1 MVRAPRRLSEQFWP
15 SPLRSLRLTSVLGL
29 IVLAGALVVAVTGFL
44 SHAAYNPALGRN
56 GIVPGAPPL
65 VFDWPTR
72 PVWLYSLTQGLHVVI
87 GFATIPLILAKLWSV
102 LPRLFVWPPVRGP
115 AHALERLSLLA
126 LVGSTVFQFAT
137 GVMNV
142 QLYYPWHFNF
152 VVAHYYGAW
161 VFTVALL
168 VHAGARLPT
177 VRQAMRERE
186 AVIAPTT
193 ISRRG
198 LLALAGGASVALA
211 ATMAGQTLG
220 GPLRRLALL
229 APRAG
234 DDFPVNKTAA
244 VAKVP
249 RVGADW
255 RLVLAGASLV
265 ELTRAQLESLP
276 VTEATLPIACVEGWS
291 TRQHWAGVRLRDLA
305 AACGVT
311 GDATCHV
318 ESLQPRGA
326 FRQTTLSAD
335 QVADPRS
342 LLALR
347 VNGADLSLDHGYPA
361 RIIVPALPGVH
372 CTKWIARLTFTAA

>member
-1 MVRAPRRLSEQFWP
+1 M
-15 SPLRSLRLTSVLGL
+15 
-29 IVLAGALVVAVTGFL
+29 
-44 SHAAYNPALGRN
+44 
-56 GIVPGAPPL
+56 
-65 VFDWPTR
+65 
-72 PVWLYSLTQGLHVVI
+72 
-87 GFATIPLILAKLWSV
+87 
-102 LPRLFVWPPVRGP
+102 PRLFVWPPARTP
-115 AHALERLSLLA
+115 AMALERLSLLV

-161 VFTVALL
+161 VFTTALL

-177 VRQAMRERE
+177 VRQALRVRAE
-186 AVIAPTT
+186 VVAPTT

-198 LLALAGGASVALA
+198 LLALAGGASVSLA
-211 ATMAGQTLG
+211 AMMAGQSIG
-220 GPLRRLALL
+220 GPLRRLAVL
-229 APRAG
+229 APRA

-244 VAKVP
+244 VAKVTKAGP
-249 RVGADW
+249 GW
-255 RLVLAGASLV
+255 RLALEGAQSLQ
-265 ELTRAQLESLP
+265 LSRAQLASMPLAQ
-276 VTEATLPIACVEGWS
+276 ATLPIACVEGWS
-291 TRQHWAGVRLRDLA
+291 TRQHWAGVRLKDLA
-305 AACGVT
+305 AACGVH
-311 GDATCHV
+311 GPATCRV

-335 QVADPRS
+335 QVADPRA

-372 CTKWIARLTFTAA
+372 CTKWVGRLTFTAA